1 MDGTKLEAFILVAE
15 EESFSAAAD
24 RAGTAQSTISSRI
37 KELEAALGQQLFV
50 RTSRHVRLSPAGEA
64 ALPAART
71 VVNALESVRQAVDEV
86 AGIRRGRVRMGIV
99 TGAGVPGLV
108 EVLADFSDEFPGIE
122 LVIVSAAS
130 DDLEAAVRSG
140 ELDVALVV
148 RFGPT
153 DLRWEGLLSDALTV
167 IGGHGRHD
175 GHPTRAV
182 PHGEH
187 LTVSALQGERL
198 IVLDAGAG
206 VRTALEA
213 AAEGSGARLTIM
225 AQVSSPTMAEDL
237 HARGLGLLVV
247 PSTLAASSGRPLV
260 DEHGARLHVDVGL
273 VMHPEV
279 RTPAAEL
286 LLTRLA
292 EQLEPQV
299 PPTNPVGP

>member
-1 MDGTKLEAFILVAE
+1 MDTTKLEAFILVAE
-15 EESFSAAAD
+15 EASFSAAAD
-24 RAGTAQSTISSRI
+24 RAGAAQSTISSRI
-37 KELEAALGQQLFV
+37 KELEAAVGQQLFV

-71 VVNALESVRQAVDEV
+71 AVNALESVRQAVDEV
-86 AGIRRGRVRMGIV
+86 AGIRRGRVRLGIV
-99 TGAGVPGLV
+99 TGASVPGLV
-108 EVLADFSDEFPGIE
+108 EILADFSDEYPGIE
-122 LVIVSAAS
+122 LVIVSASS

-140 ELDVALVV
+140 ELDIALVV

-153 DLRWEGLLSDALTV
+153 DLRWEGLLSDPLTV
-167 IGGHGRHD
+167 ISGHGGYGER
-175 GHPTRAV
+175 PTDAV

-206 VRTALEA
+206 ARTALEA
-213 AAEGSGARLTIM
+213 AAQDSGVRLTVM
-225 AQVSSPTMAEDL
+225 AQVATPAMAEDL
-237 HARGLGLLVV
+237 HARGMGLLVV
-247 PSTLAASSGRPLV
+247 PRTLAAGGGRLLV

-286 LLTRLA
+286 LLTRLV
-292 EQLEPQV
+292 EQLEPAT
-299 PPTNPVGP
+299 PPMNPAGS